1 VLQASAHSRK
11 TLTRA
16 CALHLSKIQSCL
28 SQDKYQ
34 PGSLAYTCTDGLEG
48 GSAVGFFYSLLR
60 FVKLL
65 LALAIFLLFLRAI
78 LWPSALDL
86 LILML
91 LFIVFVAMFIGGP

>member
-1 VLQASAHSRK
+1 MFLQTAKSLQPVSAIP
-11 TLTRA
+11 LYI
-16 CALHLSKIQSCL
+16 SKKQIDL
-28 SQDKYQ
+28 SQDKYRVHRR
-34 PGSLAYTCTDGLEG
+34 AYTYTVSEKGGL
-48 GSAVGFFYSLLR
+48 ALGFFYSLLR